1 MPILAIDFENATS
14 ARNSACEIGV
24 TQIDNGEITASRSWL
39 IRPPCW
45 PNFDFY
51 NVRLHGI
58 SPKMVANEPTFDEIW
73 QEVQHWFAGRVII
86 AHNAAFDIGVL
97 RDMLTAYNI
106 AIPDNPYLCTYRL
119 ARKVWPDLGKF
130 GLKTMIRHLQLD
142 LGKQHRAEYDSKACA
157 GVLIHAMTKYNV
169 DTIQDL
175 ALKTDTSL
183 RTISQFGHDAPVNQS
198 REIPI
203 GDPSLF
209 LPDHV
214 LFDKTI
220 AFSGTLESMSRAQA
234 WQKVANIGAIIVE
247 KVDSRTDILVIGQHD
262 GKKTGV
268 DGYTGKHRHALR
280 LIDKGI
286 DIQLMSETEFLALL
300 PG

>member
-14 ARNSACEIGV
+14 ARDSACEIGV
-24 TQIDNGEITASRSWL
+24 TKIDNGVITASRSWL

-45 PNFDFY
+45 PKFEHY

-58 SPKMVANEPTFDEIW
+58 SAKLVANEPTFDEVW
-73 QEVQHWFAGRVII
+73 KEVQPWFAGRVII
-86 AHNAAFDIGVL
+86 AHNATFDIGVL
-97 RDMLTAYNI
+97 REMLTVYNI
-106 AIPDNPYLCTYRL
+106 PIPNNLYLCTYRL

-130 GLKTMIRHLQLD
+130 GLKTMIRHLNLD

-157 GVLIHAMTKYNV
+157 GVLMHAMSICNV
-169 DTIQDL
+169 DNVQDL

-183 RTISQFGHDAPVNQS
+183 RTISQFGHDVPANRS

-203 GDPSLF
+203 GDPSYF

-214 LFDKTI
+214 FFDKTI

-234 WQKVANIGAIIVE
+234 WQQVANIGAIIVD
-247 KVDSRTDILVIGQHD
+247 KVDSRTDILIIGQHD
-262 GKKTGV
+262 GKKNGF

-286 DIQLMSETEFLALL
+286 EIQLMSEAEFLTLL
-300 PG
+300 G